1 MAMWRNASALRWE
14 GHYGDRI
21 VRCYADRPRSVDEML
36 AHAAAQSPQ
45 ALAFVDSER
54 RRTYAELNV
63 AADLVAAGLV
73 ARGVQAADRVALLL
87 ENRGEF
93 AEAFF
98 GILRAGAIA
107 VPLNP
112 RDQQPE
118 LESLLGH
125 AEAKVVIHESHLAQR
140 LPEARAIPSVRCR
153 ICVGAPVTGSEP
165 FDALAAT
172 ATRQQRPSVT
182 EDSTAVI
189 LYTSGTTGQP
199 KGAMLTNL
207 SIVSATINY
216 QVCWELNDQDRALMA
231 VPVSHV
237 TGLVAILLTMVRV
250 RGTTLFMRDF
260 KAARFLELAAAE
272 RMTYTLL
279 VPAMYNLCLLQTSFD
294 KFDLRHWRVGGYG
307 GAPMPPAT
315 IARLAAKMPWLSLV
329 NAYGATETT
338 SPSTL
343 TPIGQGPSHADKV
356 GVPVPT
362 AEILVVD
369 EASREVPV
377 GTSGDIW
384 IRGGHVV
391 AGYWRNDEATRASFC
406 AGFWKSGDVGAVTE
420 DGYLTLLDRK
430 KDLINRGGYK
440 VYSAEV
446 EGVLMQHSAVAEAA
460 LIAVPDP
467 VLGEKSHAM
476 VYLKSGSMDPAELK
490 GFCAERLSDYKV
502 PDFVTFVGGPLP
514 RNAAGK
520 VLKRK
525 LSLELVDRSR
535 AGTA

>member
-1 MAMWRNASALRWE
+1 MWHNTPAIRWE

-21 VRCYADRPRSVDEML
+21 VRCYSDRPRSVEDML
-36 AHAAAQSPQ
+36 AHAAAECPE
-45 ALAFVDSER
+45 AVAFVDSER
-54 RRTYAELNV
+54 RRTYAELN
-63 AADLVAAGLV
+63 ATADLVAGGLM
-73 ARGVQAADRVALLL
+73 ARGVQPGDRVALLL
-87 ENRGEF
+87 DNRGEF

-118 LESLLGH
+118 LEYLIGH
-125 AEAKVVIHESHLAQR
+125 AEAKVLIHESHLTQR
-140 LPEARAIPSVRCR
+140 LPEATAIPSVHCR

-165 FDALAAT
+165 FAALAEAK
-172 ATRQQRPSVT
+172 RSQPQSVP

-189 LYTSGTTGQP
+189 LYTSGTTGKP

-207 SIVSATINY
+207 SIVSATMNY
-216 QVCWELNDQDRALMA
+216 QICWELTDRDKGLLA

-237 TGLVAILLTMVRV
+237 TGLVAIMLTMVRV
-250 RGTTLFMRDF
+250 RGTTIFMRDF
-260 KAARFLELAAAE
+260 QASRFLALAAAE

-279 VPAMYNLCLLQTSFD
+279 VPAMYNLCLLQTKFET
-294 KFDLRHWRVGGYG
+294 FDLSHWRVGGYG

-315 IARLAAKMPWLSLV
+315 IARLATKMPWLRLV

-343 TPIGQGPSHADKV
+343 MPIGQGPRYPDRV
-356 GVPVPT
+356 GMPVPT

-369 EASREVPV
+369 EAIREVPI
-377 GTSGDIW
+377 GTSGDIL
-384 IRGGHVV
+384 IRGSHVV
-391 AGYWRNDEATRASFC
+391 AGYWRDNEATKASFC

-420 DGYLTLLDRK
+420 DGYLKLHDRK

-446 EGVLMQHSAVAEAA
+446 ESVLMQHAEVAEAA
-460 LIAVPDP
+460 VVAVPDP
-467 VLGEKSHAM
+467 VLGEKSHAV
-476 VYLKSGSMDPAELK
+476 VYLKGGSMDTSNLK
-490 GFCAERLSDYKV
+490 SFCAERLSDYKV
-502 PDFVTFVGGPLP
+502 PDFVTFVGDPLP

-525 LSLELVDRSR
+525 LSGVLADQSR
-535 AGTA
+535 ASTETAG

>member
-1 MAMWRNASALRWE
+1 
-14 GHYGDRI
+14 
-21 VRCYADRPRSVDEML
+21 ML
-36 AHAAAQSPQ
+36 AHAAAQCPE
-45 ALAFVDSER
+45 ALAFVDSRR
-54 RRTYAELNV
+54 RRTYAELN
-63 AADLVAAGLV
+63 ATADLVAGGLA
-73 ARGVQAADRVALLL
+73 ARGVQAGDRVALLL

-118 LESLLGH
+118 LEDLLRH
-125 AEAKVVIHESHLAQR
+125 AEVKVLIHESHLTQR
-140 LPEARAIPSVRCR
+140 LPEAQATPSVRFR
-153 ICVGAPVTGSEP
+153 ICVGEPVAGSEP
-165 FDALAAT
+165 FDALANA
-172 ATRQQRPSVT
+172 QRPQLPAVT

-189 LYTSGTTGQP
+189 LYTSGTTGKP

-216 QVCWELNDQDRALMA
+216 QACWELTNQDRALMA

-237 TGLVAILLTMVRV
+237 TGLVAIMLTMVRTC
-250 RGTTLFMRDF
+250 GATIFMREF

-294 KFDLRHWRVGGYG
+294 RFDLSHWRVGGYG
-307 GAPMPPAT
+307 GAPMPPTT
-315 IARLAAKMPWLSLV
+315 IAQLATKMPWLHLV

-343 TPIGQGPSHADKV
+343 MPIGQGPSHADKV

-369 EASREVPV
+369 EAAREVAV

-391 AGYWRNDEATRASFC
+391 AGYWRNDEATEASFC
-406 AGFWKSGDVGAVTE
+406 AGFWKSGDVGRVTA
-420 DGYLTLLDRK
+420 DGYLQLLDRK

-446 EGVLMQHSAVAEAA
+446 EGVLMRHPAVAEAA
-460 LIAVPDP
+460 MIAVPDP
-467 VLGEKSHAM
+467 VLGEKSHAI
-476 VYLKSGSMDPAELK
+476 VYLKNGSMDTSELK
-490 GFCAERLSDYKV
+490 GFCAGLLSDYKV
-502 PDFVTFVGGPLP
+502 PDFVTFVGEPLP

-520 VLKRK
+520 ILKRQ
-525 LSLELVDRSR
+525 LSRELVAPAR
-535 AGTA
+535 AGTETTG